1 MASLSRIAATALLLA
16 GGQTLAAPDSEND
29 HFAPLLGTW
38 HVEARR
44 LQRDGKTWVSSEH
57 PAEWRFYRILDDQA
71 IQDDW
76 IDPAPHID
84 VPKGAR
90 TFGTNI
96 RIYNSEL
103 ETWEMAWIA
112 TTARKALTFTATF
125 AEGEIVMRAL
135 GATPARRN
143 IFHNFT
149 ANHFSWRQEWTF
161 DGGESWAPV
170 VYMEAT
176 RTAE

>member
-1 MASLSRIAATALLLA
+1 MASLVKIAAIALLLVGSHA
-16 GGQTLAAPDSEND
+16 LGAAHIEND

-38 HVEARR
+38 HVDARR
-44 LQRDGKTWVSSEH
+44 LQRDGQTWVASEH

-76 IDPAPHID
+76 IEPAPHID
-84 VPKGAR
+84 VPKDAR

-96 RIYNSEL
+96 RIYNGEL
-103 ETWEMAWIA
+103 GQWEMAWIA

-125 AEGEIVMRAL
+125 EEGEIVMRAL
-135 GATPARRN
+135 GVTPERRN
-143 IFHNFT
+143 IFHDFT

-161 DGGESWAPV
+161 DGGENWTPV

-176 RTAE
+176 RAAQ